1 MSLSASAKLYIAV
14 TFEPLV
20 LINFFCVQVALNL
33 ERAGEGGVA
42 PCQLSRLCLALGPGS
57 LGAMAKVLW
66 ASFTKG
72 APEGERPERCR
83 LAHRL
88 CAPGVLAM

>member
-1 MSLSASAKLYIAV
+1 M
-14 TFEPLV
+14 
-20 LINFFCVQVALNL
+20 ALRL
-33 ERAGEGGVA
+33 ERAGVGGVAPSGGGVA
-42 PCQLSRLCLALGPGS
+42 PCQLSRLCLALGPGP

-66 ASFTKG
+66 ATFTEA